1 MRFQWSS
8 SRRLSLLSVL
18 VFAKAS
24 PFVEASRVRHHCIIT
39 DTIVLLSVP
48 PCVDERGHPY
58 YPWVSN
64 VDINSVCA
72 KQIGITHV
80 SYDDAWTCCYPTWSF
95 SLSVDIVDCFHNWFM
110 TWLKWRDALPPV
122 YPAIY
127 DMAQLMIGEGDLA
140 FIFRRQPLRSCCRRL
155 KIEAKGTVSQTQR
168 ATSTQRCETISV
180 PQDNPLDTR
189 PQNWHSKSY
198 YRHEQVTIWF
208 FCL

>member
-1 MRFQWSS
+1 MHEFIFVREEHICKRGAWAELLVMRFQWSS

-18 VFAKAS
+18 VFAKAR

-64 VDINSVCA
+64 VDINWVCA
-72 KQIGITHV
+72 KQIGIKHV
-80 SYDDAWTCCYPTWSF
+80 SYD
-95 SLSVDIVDCFHNWFM
+95 VR
-110 TWLKWRDALPPV
+110 WRADRRRGPAV
-122 YPAIY
+122 Y
-127 DMAQLMIGEGDLA
+127 LA
-140 FIFRRQPLRSCCRRL
+140 FIFRRQLLRSCCRRL
-155 KIEAKGTVSQTQR
+155 NIVAKGTVSKTQR

-189 PQNWHSKSY
+189 YIILYY
-198 YRHEQVTIWF
+198 YRHHCTRS
-208 FCL
+208 